1 MTESQNRHWS
11 EWLDPR
17 MREVAVTKFF
27 RFHLHLEW
35 WIPERYSWPQN
46 QRHVLCLIW
55 WFPLPEKGEISF
67 LERSWIWQ
75 PRLSLEERFRLQSAY
90 SSSNIDDRSPA
101 CIISFLQVVR
111 KAWCQ
116 CPGVLRAQ
124 PLSRFLLSLAW
135 CRVVDLLVD
144 FHPNPTHTLRLKD
157 LGGAPPYW
165 LGAAQLKAGGSCPMR
180 CDDLSHCRKLPLAS
194 RSAPIEQET

>member
-1 MTESQNRHWS
+1 MIRVTGPTGAWS
-11 EWLDPR
+11 CGDKILSLPSALGVMDPR
-17 MREVAVTKFF
+17 KVFLTSKPTPRSLSYLVISTARKSWNFF
-27 RFHLHLEW
+27 PWKIMNLAA
-35 WIPERYSWPQN
+35 S
-46 QRHVLCLIW
+46 
-55 WFPLPEKGEISF
+55 S
-67 LERSWIWQ
+67 
-75 PRLSLEERFRLQSAY
+75 LSLEERFRLQSAH